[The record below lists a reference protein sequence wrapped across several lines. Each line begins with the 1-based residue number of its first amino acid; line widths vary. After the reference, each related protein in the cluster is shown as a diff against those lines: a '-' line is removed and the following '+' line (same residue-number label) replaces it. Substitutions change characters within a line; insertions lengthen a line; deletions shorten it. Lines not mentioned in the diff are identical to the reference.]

1 MVKLGA
7 SGRFLFEEA
16 KTSRSLRTG
25 ATRSWSRS
33 PRAGRGHRIPHSTS
47 VGENWRCIGGPA
59 AISSRAFGFSSSR
72 ASFRGWRCGGRCP
85 PLEIWR
91 GAPPVRADRDASKTT
106 VSASLLPRRR
116 IRDTAPR
123 TIAETTATDERGVN
137 PSLASPRRPNVVRC
151 PDAPRSAV
159 YFLTNSASA
168 SGASTP
174 PVISTV
180 ANGAAC
186 ATALL
191 VIMIWPIRF
200 SSCSIDAA

>member
-1 MVKLGA
+1 MPA
-7 SGRFLFEEA
+7 SCPFLADSETASAFQ
-16 KTSRSLRTG
+16 SLRPLFQKRGLSDWAASIEFRARTWL
-25 ATRSWSRS
+25 ARIRAALASLLLSQAELS
-33 PRAGRGHRIPHSTS
+33 AFHPREPR
-47 VGENWRCIGGPA
+47 
-59 AISSRAFGFSSSR
+59 FG
-72 ASFRGWRCGGRCP
+72 GWRCGGRCP

-106 VSASLLPRRR
+106 VSATLLPRRR
-116 IRDTAPR
+116 LRDTAPR

-137 PSLASPRRPNVVRC
+137 PSLASPRRPNVVRY
-151 PDAPRSAV
+151 PDAPPSAD
-159 YFLTNSASA
+159 YFLTNSARA

-180 ANGAAC
+180 AKGAAC